1 MSIITQDEIRNS
13 LSLVL
18 QSHNLPQQTIN
29 EMLSNDFI
37 AGIQSLLQNE
47 PENDEFM
54 QFVRNL
60 PEEQNLLSMIEIQQ
74 RVEKELNTDGYLCSV
89 FQYLIDAWRD
99 IDFPKILPQMKTNN
113 KEEWEEEY
121 EKAKTIADAGAHLL
135 KLPVSVQSSL
145 VETTI
150 WYKIITAIDNQMKKF
165 YEIVENISQKIWNIV
180 RPIFTE
186 GKTTSSPLIVD
197 LDGDGVETTTT
208 ENGTHFDHDGNGF
221 AEKSGWV
228 GQDDGLLVRDI
239 NGNGEIDNG
248 TELFGNN
255 SVLSSG
261 EKAANGFEAL
271 KDLDSNGDGVFNAE
285 DNAWSE
291 VKIWQDANGNGKV
304 DSNELI
310 TLEQANISG
319 INLGYT
325 NANIEDSN
333 GNIIGQEGSFIKSD
347 GTTGS
352 IKDIWFDTN
361 LENTIDQT
369 DVEISDDIKL
379 LPDVAGFGNVH
390 SLQIAMALDDSGE
403 LKALVQ
409 QFATETNI
417 DVRKEIMLNIIYH
430 WTGVQDMDPRG
441 RDPRYVYGPVL
452 DDCRKL
458 EALEEFMGEEF
469 LGTWCWGERDPN
481 PHGKAAPYILEAF
494 DIIYNYAYEE
504 LLKQTHYKSLLEG
517 VTLTWNETAG
527 SWNVD
532 ISNSISLLHNIY
544 TANAKNGEEVLREFS
559 RILKNMNL
567 GISENIVTEF
577 QNYNTLS
584 DVSFN
589 TLLQNFGKE
598 IGSAEDDRLS
608 GTSGN
613 DEISGL
619 TGNDF
624 IYGGAGNDTLDGGD
638 GNDTLWGEDGNDT
651 LIGGAG
657 NDTLIGGNGADTYI
671 FNPGFGNDAIDNSD
685 DNASA
690 DEPDIIR
697 FGEGILPQN
706 VSLGRQ
712 GYDLV
717 ITVSYADADKASDTL
732 TVFSYFDQQGTTSAT
747 VNKIVFANGTEWNYE
762 YVRSHW
768 NSMPGAGGG
777 YVREGSDVNDT
788 LSGSEYDD
796 VLVGNG
802 GNDRLFAGE
811 GNDVIYGGPG
821 DDELYGDAG
830 DDTYLWN
837 WGDGKDYIDDAGNY
851 DKIVFGAG
859 ITFNDLT
866 FRQENNGSDLRI
878 IIKGNENQSILIHW
892 FCGSN
897 SNHKIEDLCFNDGST
912 VHLSEIP
919 LTLIQKDEAER
930 ITLSDKGDT
939 VYGMGGDDI
948 ITGSTNADTF
958 CGGAGNDTIT
968 GYAGDDTYIW
978 NLGDGMDTIIEHTS
992 SYDPGDGHDKI
1003 VFGSGITFEDLT
1015 FRQEGVYG
1023 GDLRIIVK
1031 GDETQGLLIRG
1042 YFYTGNA
1049 HREQVED
1056 LVFADG
1062 SVFHMSENPLT
1073 LIQKDEAERITLS
1086 DKGDTVYGMGGDDI
1100 ITGSTN
1106 ADTFCGGAGN
1116 DTITGY
1122 AGDDTYI
1129 WNLGDGMDTIIEHTS
1144 SYDPGDGHDKIVF
1157 GSGITFEDLT
1167 FRQEGVYGG
1176 DLRIIVKGDETQ
1188 GLLIRGYFY
1197 TGNAHR
1203 EQVED
1208 LVFADGSVFHM
1219 SENPLTLIQKDEAE
1233 RITLSDKGDTV
1244 YGMGGDDIIT
1254 GSTNADTF
1262 CGGAGNDTIKGGA
1275 GNDVYIWNLGD
1286 GFDRLSES
1294 IGASSAGGGYDKIV
1308 FGPGITAQDLTFR
1321 QDYNDLII
1329 NVKGDET
1336 QGMSIQWHFNGE
1348 NNQIET
1354 IEFADGS
1361 TMDIN
1366 KGISLSGTDG
1376 NDSIW
1381 GTAYDD
1387 ILSGGNGNDTLIG
1400 YAGNDTLIGGTGNDT
1415 IKGGA
1420 GNDVYIWNLGDG
1432 FDHLSEY
1439 IGASSVG
1446 GGNDKIIFGPGI
1458 TAQDL
1463 TFKQDYNDLIINV
1476 KGDETQG
1483 MSIQWHFNGENN
1495 QIETIEFADGS
1506 TMDISNADQLIQA
1519 MNGFSVGS
1527 SASTDTLSNP
1537 TQDVGDMYSL
1547 AANSDLTRKAV

>member
-1 MSIITQDEIRNS
+1 MSIIKQDEIRNS

-37 AGIQSLLQNE
+37 AGIQNLLQNE

-74 RVEKELNTDGYLCSV
+74 RVEKELNTDGYVCSV

-99 IDFPKILPQMKTNN
+99 IDFPKILPQMKTYN
-113 KEEWEEEY
+113 KEEWKEEY
-121 EKAKTIADAGAHLL
+121 EKAKTIADAGTHLL

-197 LDGDGVETTTT
+197 LDGDGVETTTI

-228 GQDDGLLVRDI
+228 GKDDGLLVRDI

-310 TLEQANISG
+310 TLERANISG

-347 GTTGS
+347 GTIGS

-369 DVEISDDIKL
+369 DVEIPDNIKL

-417 DVRKEIMLNIIYH
+417 DARKEIMLNIIYH

-517 VTLTWNETAG
+517 VTLTWNEANQT
-527 SWNVD
+527 WD
-532 ISNSISLLHNIY
+532 IDVSNAVSQIQAVYTVNAERGISLFKEFESIIKNTVYNDLQSIY
-544 TANAKNGEEVLREFS
+544 EKFRLT
-559 RILKNMNL
+559 
-567 GISENIVTEF
+567 
-577 QNYNTLS
+577 
-584 DVSFN
+584 
-589 TLLQNFGKE
+589 
-598 IGSAEDDRLS
+598 GS
-608 GTSGN
+608 
-613 DEISGL
+613 L
-619 TGNDF
+619 TGNELEVMLAKF
-624 IYGGAGNDTLDGGD
+624 GFTYGTEGHDTLNGSSGVDEINGLAGNDKIYAGGGNDILDGGD

-651 LIGGAG
+651 LTGGAG

-671 FNPGFGNDAIDNSD
+671 FNPGFGNDVLDNSD

-690 DEPDIIR
+690 DEPDIIQ
-697 FGEGILPQN
+697 FGEGILPEKVTLQ
-706 VSLGRQ
+706 RQ
-712 GYDLV
+712 GYDLI
-717 ITVSYADADKASDTL
+717 ITVAYNADETGVKPTNDSL
-732 TVFSYFDQQGTTSAT
+732 RIYSYFDEQGTTSAT

-762 YVRSHW
+762 YILNNYDSIA
-768 NSMPGAGGG
+768 GAGGG
-777 YVREGSDVNDT
+777 YVREGSDANDT

-978 NLGDGMDTIIEHTS
+978 NLGDGMDTIIEH
-992 SYDPGDGHDKI
+992 
-1003 VFGSGITFEDLT
+1003 
-1015 FRQEGVYG
+1015 
-1023 GDLRIIVK
+1023 
-1031 GDETQGLLIRG
+1031 
-1042 YFYTGNA
+1042 A
-1049 HREQVED
+1049 
-1056 LVFADG
+1056 
-1062 SVFHMSENPLT
+1062 
-1073 LIQKDEAERITLS
+1073 
-1086 DKGDTVYGMGGDDI
+1086 
-1100 ITGSTN
+1100 
-1106 ADTFCGGAGN
+1106 
-1116 DTITGY
+1116 
-1122 AGDDTYI
+1122 
-1129 WNLGDGMDTIIEHTS
+1129 S

-1262 CGGAGNDTIKGGA
+1262 CGGAGNDTIKGDA

-1286 GFDRLSES
+1286 GFDHLSEY